1 MIFKQ
6 YLAIFSCSGLILAA
20 IAAAQFQSPSA
31 SQTLGSPSS
40 TWQGSFNSPLWQQDW
55 QVLSRGQWGMENA
68 MVKSDSTG
76 RFKSVLRVTY
86 PAGSASPQVA
96 TLGAPLGGA
105 QFLAALGRSPKE
117 ARKLRYFLRFS
128 PGFDFVKGG
137 KLPGFYGGSAN
148 SGGDIPTGYDGF
160 SSRLMW
166 REQGYGEI
174 YAYLPSS
181 DGYGTSL
188 GRKTWQFRPGV
199 WHEVE
204 QELRLNKP
212 GKANG
217 SIQIWVDKQPVFK
230 AEKLNFRSTTKLKID
245 GVFFSTFFGGSDRS
259 WATPKTVYID
269 FAEFSVVD
277 V

>member
-1 MIFKQ
+1 MNSKQ
-6 YLAIFSCSGLILAA
+6 YLAIFSSSGLILAM
-20 IAAAQFQSPSA
+20 IATTQLQSSSSSQARLAPSG
-31 SQTLGSPSS
+31 LGSFDSPR
-40 TWQGSFNSPLWQQDW
+40 WQKDW

-68 MVKSDSTG
+68 MARSDSTG

-96 TLGAPLGGA
+96 RLGAPLGGA
-105 QFLAALGRSPKE
+105 QFLATLGRSPK
-117 ARKLRYFLRFS
+117 ASRKLRYFLRFS

-137 KLPGFYGGSAN
+137 KLPGFYGGTAN
-148 SGGDIPTGYDGF
+148 SGGETGYDGF

-166 REQGYGEI
+166 REQGYGEV

-181 DGYGTSL
+181 DGYGSSL
-188 GRKTWQFRPGV
+188 GRRTWQFRPGV

-204 QELRLNKP
+204 QELRLNQP
-212 GKANG
+212 GQANG
-217 SIQIWVDKQPVFK
+217 SIQIWIDQQPVFK
-230 AEKLNFRSTTKLKID
+230 AEKLKFRSTTKLKID

-269 FAEFSVVD
+269 FAEFSMVD